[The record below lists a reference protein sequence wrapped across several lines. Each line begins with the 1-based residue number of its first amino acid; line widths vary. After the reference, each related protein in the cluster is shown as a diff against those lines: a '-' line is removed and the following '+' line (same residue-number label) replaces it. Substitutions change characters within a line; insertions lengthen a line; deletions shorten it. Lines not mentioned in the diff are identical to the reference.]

1 MPGAGLSRVLVAIV
15 AIILIITMVLGSALA
30 GQGY

>member
-1 MPGAGLSRVLVAIV
+1 MPGARLSRVLVAIV
-15 AIILIITMVLGSALA
+15 AIMLIVTMVLGSALA

>member
-1 MPGAGLSRVLVAIV
+1 MPGARLSRILVAAVTVLLIV
-15 AIILIITMVLGSALA
+15 TMILGSALA

>member
-1 MPGAGLSRVLVAIV
+1 MPGARFSRVLVAFV
-15 AIILIITMVLGSALA
+15 SILLVITMVLGSILA

>member
-1 MPGAGLSRVLVAIV
+1 MPGARISRVLVAIV
-15 AIILIITMVLGSALA
+15 AILLIVTMVLGSALA

>member
-1 MPGAGLSRVLVAIV
+1 MPGARISRILVAIV
-15 AIILIITMVLGSALA
+15 SIMLIVTMVLGSALA

>member
-1 MPGAGLSRVLVAIV
+1 MPGARASRILVAIV
-15 AIILIITMVLGSALA
+15 AILLIVTMVLGSALA